1 MDNLLAGTLIL
12 LARRFACWVVVQR
25 RFAFQLVEIIPGSS
39 RSPFRDRPI
48 HDRLP
53 VGMGDRFQPG
63 TVIGINPES

>member
-39 RSPFRDRPI
+39 RSPFGIVRSMIGFPSEW
-48 HDRLP
+48 
-53 VGMGDRFQPG
+53 
-63 TVIGINPES
+63 VIAFSPEP